1 MKKIKKFLLGN
12 VKIVLAF
19 VLGATISG
27 TTVYAATTLFASN
40 QVGYN
45 NTSSNSPATNVQ
57 DALDDL
63 FKRAKGQN
71 DCKLGYTKQN
81 DNSTS
86 YECRK

>member
-1 MKKIKKFLLGN
+1 MKNVKKFMLRN
-12 VKIVLAF
+12 TKTVIAF
-19 VLGATISG
+19 IIGILVAVP
-27 TTVYAATTLFASN
+27 TVYAATTLFTSN

-71 DCKLGYTKQN
+71 ECKIGYSKQN
-81 DNSTS
+81 ETSTS
-86 YECRK
+86 YECRH